1 MSSFINDLWWRYAP
15 KFMNGQ
21 VVPDEKIQNI
31 VEAARLAP
39 TSNGLQP
46 FEILV
51 ISNKDLK
58 EKIFPIAYNQQP
70 ITACSH
76 LLVFA
81 VWDTYTPERIHEAFD
96 VAVNELGGDS
106 ENLQKYRKAML
117 NSYPNLSADEN
128 FQHISKQAYI
138 ALGLCIAAAAIE
150 KVDATPMEGF
160 NAQALDT
167 LLGLTEQQLRSV
179 LLLPLGYRDEAKDWR
194 SAQKKIR
201 KSTAMIVKEIK

>member
-1 MSSFINDLWWRYAP
+1 MSSFISDLWWRYAP
-15 KFMNGQ
+15 KFMNGE
-21 VVPDEKIQNI
+21 VVPDEKIHNI

-46 FEILV
+46 FEILI
-51 ISNKDLK
+51 ISNKELK
-58 EKIFPIAYNQQP
+58 EKIFPIAYRQQP
-70 ITACSH
+70 IVACSH

-96 VAVNELGGDS
+96 VAVTELGGDS
-106 ENLQKYRKAML
+106 DNLQKYRNAML
-117 NSYPNLSADEN
+117 NSYPNQPADEN
-128 FQHISKQAYI
+128 YHHTAKQAYL

-160 NAQALDT
+160 DAQALDS
-167 LLGLTEQQLRSV
+167 LLGFDQQRLRSV

-194 SAQKKIR
+194 STQKKIR
-201 KSTAMIVKEIK
+201 KSAAMMVKEIK